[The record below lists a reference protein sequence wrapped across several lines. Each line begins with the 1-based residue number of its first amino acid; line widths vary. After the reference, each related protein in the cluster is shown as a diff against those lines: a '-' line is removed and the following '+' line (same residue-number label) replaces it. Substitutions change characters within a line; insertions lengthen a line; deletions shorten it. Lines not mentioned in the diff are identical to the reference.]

1 MSTVT
6 INSTRFGALEIP
18 ADAIIEFPAGL
29 IGLGGRRYALIA
41 TDAESPFHWLQ
52 SVEDAGL
59 ALPVTDPW
67 RFFADYEVELSDEE
81 TARIGVEDA
90 EGVAVWVT
98 VRASGELSEFTANL
112 RAPILVSRGQG
123 FQVINEAAQA
133 PVRAPLFPDAA
144 SEAEAA

>member
-18 ADAIIEFPAGL
+18 ADAVIEFPAGL
-29 IGLGGRRYALIA
+29 VGLGGRRYALIA

-112 RAPILVSRGQG
+112 RAPILVVEGRGH
-123 FQVINEAAQA
+123 QVINAFSA
-133 PVRAPLFPDAA
+133 APLRAKLFPEEPAQRAA
-144 SEAEAA
+144 